1 MLDCRFFI
9 CFFHYSDLDFGGRSV
24 NLLSPENSVE
34 GTYILLKG
42 TYRIGVKMYGL
53 KFLLCVYVF
62 HFIT

>member
-1 MLDCRFFI
+1 M
-9 CFFHYSDLDFGGRSV
+9 

-34 GTYILLKG
+34 GVYILLEA
-42 TYRIGVKMYGL
+42 TYSIGVKRYDL

>member
-1 MLDCRFFI
+1 M
-9 CFFHYSDLDFGGRSV
+9 

>member
-1 MLDCRFFI
+1 M
-9 CFFHYSDLDFGGRSV
+9 

-34 GTYILLKG
+34 GTYILLEG